1 MSSDPEPQNMFLGF
15 VQNLL
20 YNVYTRMIHLE
31 LLNIIEQFVVVNIKL
46 QLEDQLIDI
55 NPSHV
60 YDFIYI

>member
-1 MSSDPEPQNMFLGF
+1 MSNDLEPQNTFLGF

-20 YNVYTRMIHLE
+20 HNVYMIHLE
-31 LLNIIEQFVVVNIKL
+31 LLNIIEQIVVVNIKL
-46 QLEDQLIDI
+46 KLEDQLIDI